1 MVVHVA
7 LTAAAS
13 YERHLAASSL
23 ATQNLMVVP
32 RQPELLSNPWRCDA
46 V

>member
-23 ATQNLMVVP
+23 ATQNVIVLP
-32 RQPELLSNPWRCDA
+32 RQPELLSNPWLLD
-46 V
+46 VV